1 MGATA
6 YVANAT
12 LESVLKEF
20 YVKAIAEQLNQ
31 EVLAL
36 EMFEKAK
43 LDWSGKRVV
52 VPVHLA
58 RNTGV
63 DFAAEGAALPTA
75 GNQTYADLGIT
86 AKFLYG
92 RFQITGPA
100 ISAAKGAYSFGNY
113 IDLELRKLV
122 EDVRKKANL
131 STLHGAS
138 CSGYITHA
146 TDIAGGGGVATVDYY
161 GNIQQVSDRLAAA
174 AAAGGTLRVNVVRA
188 DTYAALLGGA
198 PNAQVAVTAVDTA
211 AHTITLRNDNAA
223 NLTLARNTVGL
234 EGMNGRPFAL
244 DFFIEAGGAITNN
257 FSDEFSGAVHNIS
270 NPGHFGVDRSAAA
283 NAELRSDSV
292 LCIATGAIAGGIYDD
307 PQPLTLARMQQLTD
321 RISASSNLE
330 PDVILM
336 NPLLRQAYTSLLVG
350 TAAGN
355 LRVETTSAGKGDGGF
370 SVSGLSFNNIPFKTS
385 VDCGRGMMFFLHTK
399 VWKVAQLEAPGF
411 ADLDGNILA
420 RAGVGAGGVDA
431 YEGYYR
437 MYMDVYCE
445 RPNANGV
452 LTGITF

>member
-6 YVANAT
+6 FVANAT

-52 VPVHLA
+52 VPVHIA

-75 GNQTYADLGIT
+75 GNQTYVDLGIT

-131 STLHGAS
+131 STLHGS
-138 CSGYITHA
+138 STSGYITHA
-146 TDIAGGGGVATVDYY
+146 TDIAPAGVATVDYY
-161 GNIQQVSDRLAAA
+161 GNIQQISDRLAAA
-174 AAAGGTLRVNVVRA
+174 VAAGTQLRVNVVRT
-188 DTYAALLGGA
+188 DTYANMLGGA
-198 PNAQVAVTAVDTA
+198 PNTQVAVTAVDTA

-223 NLTLARNTVGL
+223 ALTLARNTVGL

-244 DFFIEAGGAITNN
+244 DFFTEAGGAVQNAFAT
-257 FSDEFSGAVHNIS
+257 EFTGACHNIS
-270 NPGHFGVDRSAAA
+270 DPSHFGVNRALAA

-292 LCIATGAIAGGIYDD
+292 LCIATGAIAGGVYNT

-336 NPLLRQAYTSLLVG
+336 NPLLRQAYTSILVG

-370 SVSGLSFNNIPFKTS
+370 SVSGLSFNSIPFKTS

-399 VWKVAQLEAPGF
+399 VWKIAQLEAPGF

>member
-131 STLHGAS
+131 STLHGS
-138 CSGYITHA
+138 STSGYITHS
-146 TDIAGGGGVATVDYY
+146 TDIAPAASATVDYY
-161 GNIQQVSDRLAAA
+161 GNIQQISDRLAAA
-174 AAAGGTLRVNVVRA
+174 AAAGGTLRCNVIRT

-198 PNAQVAVTAVDTA
+198 ANVQVAITAVDVD
-211 AHTITLRNDNAA
+211 AHTITLRNDNPG
-223 NLTLARNTVGL
+223 NLTLARTTVGL

-244 DFFIEAGGAITNN
+244 DFFVEAGGAVTSSFEN
-257 FSDEFSGAVHNIS
+257 EFSGAVHNIS

-292 LCIATGAIAGGIYDD
+292 LCVATGTAPGPYNA
-307 PQPLTLARMQQLTD
+307 PQALNLARMQQLTD